1 MVITNCAVAEH
12 SGPAFDTKPVECYI
26 LHVAVADRKSP
37 RLEGAARDRVS
48 LHHAVECQVKSFPCT
63 KKWNAS
69 VAHILK
75 YVK

>member
-48 LHHAVECQVKSFPCT
+48 LHHAQSNVKLSHFH
-63 KKWNAS
+63 A
-69 VAHILK
+69 LK
-75 YVK
+75 SGTLQSLTF